1 MPLFNKFEILE
12 DGELKTAINQL
23 ADKIKFPL
31 TKIYK
36 MDGSKVF
43 FSRKIK

>member
-12 DGELKTAINQL
+12 DGELKTSINQL

-43 FSRKIK
+43 L